1 MAEQT
6 SQRNFKTVDIIDYSM
21 QNNPTKVNDAFDQ
34 LISSKVIDGLET
46 KKREVSA
53 RMFSDNKETSVEE
66 PEIEEPKVEVQA
78 EPQTEP
84 EIQTEPYKVEA

>member
-6 SQRNFKTVDIIDYSM
+6 TQRNFKTVDIIDYSM

-53 RMFSDNKETSVEE
+53 RMFSDNEEISV
-66 PEIEEPKVEVQA
+66 EEPKVEVQT

-84 EIQTEPYKVEA
+84 EIQTEPDKVEA